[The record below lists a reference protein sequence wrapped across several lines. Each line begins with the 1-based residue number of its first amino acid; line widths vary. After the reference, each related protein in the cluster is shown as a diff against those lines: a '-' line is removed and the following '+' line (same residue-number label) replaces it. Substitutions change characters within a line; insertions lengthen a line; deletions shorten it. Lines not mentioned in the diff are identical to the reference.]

1 VADDLVLF
9 LMRLAASDHRLARW
23 EDLLDELTPRQVT
36 VLQAFAQIEGWG
48 KPADDYR
55 AAVETTILA
64 SAWGGKPD
72 FAKIQDAFRPQD
84 RPKPKELTPD
94 QIAQGMRR
102 LQHGGNR

>member
-1 VADDLVLF
+1 
-9 LMRLAASDHRLARW
+9 MRLAAADHRLATW

-64 SAWGGKPD
+64 GAWGAKAD
-72 FAKIQDAFRPQD
+72 FTKVQEAFRPQD
-84 RPKPKELTPD
+84 KPRPKELSPD
-94 QIAQGMRR
+94 EVARGIRR
-102 LQHGGNR
+102 LKHGGDR